1 MENIDDL
8 MRQKFDTDDPGARF
22 EFQEEYWEQAQA
34 MLEADEQRRKRRF
47 LWWWLSPGCLLT
59 VGGLLLAVGGWFW
72 YATTNG
78 SVNTARKT
86 EGIAFPDAKNG
97 VIASGAAA
105 SISTQSTDK
114 HLSATT
120 ASMNPPESLPENH
133 PIIEK
138 RTAKRAGSFQKQ
150 TSRSMTGALGDQKQS
165 ALASANQT
173 GRSGEEASF
182 RPEPSTSIDKNLQPI
197 TQEGESPHSES
208 VANRPLPLAL
218 LPLDYQML
226 DWPQP
231 LPELRPAIPEKQAIQ
246 PRHERAFSWA
256 AGGAASFL
264 PSTSAGWLGASVGVT
279 GEYRLSQRWRVMAG
293 AGWRCLPLESAKD
306 SASTPSQTTQQ
317 LRYSFGFTSDV
328 WSLEIRRVHIME
340 CPIGLRWRWRSFTSE
355 AGAIP
360 SRLMGVRAHLVHT
373 QSSSLDLAETTRQ
386 RIWTDPKPYRKI
398 WISPFAGGAWESGHL
413 QIAVRAV
420 LLPNDILTPAD
431 VRKETSHK
439 SGWLPCIETGLR
451 WKF

>member
-59 VGGLLLAVGGWFW
+59 AGGLLLAVGGWWW
-72 YATTNG
+72 YAANG
-78 SVNTARKT
+78 SVNTARKK
-86 EGIAFPDAKNG
+86 EGIGFPDAKNS
-97 VIASGAAA
+97 VIASGATESVSA
-105 SISTQSTDK
+105 QSTDK

-120 ASMNPPESLPENH
+120 ESMRPQASLPARP

-138 RTAKRAGSFQKQ
+138 HTASNAEIFKKH
-150 TSRSMTGALGDQKQS
+150 TSSAMSGALSAPKQS
-165 ALASANQT
+165 TVASVNQA

-182 RPEPSTSIDKNLQPI
+182 HPEPSTSIDKNFQPSS
-197 TQEGESPHSES
+197 QEGEAPHSES

-218 LPLDYQML
+218 LPVDYQML
-226 DWPQP
+226 DWARP

-306 SASTPSQTTQQ
+306 SANAPSKTTQQ

-328 WSLEIRRVHIME
+328 WSLDIRRVHIME
-340 CPIGLRWRWRSFTSE
+340 CPIGLRWHWRSFTSE
-355 AGAIP
+355 TGAIP

-373 QSSSLDLAETTRQ
+373 QSSSLDQAETTRQ
-386 RIWTDPKPYRKI
+386 LIWTDPKPYRKI